1 MAINKSGLF
10 SALGAFILFGFM
22 PLYVQVFDG
31 QSGYVLI
38 GQRIIFS
45 CALISLILLFAG
57 KFTFFIRPIFQPKQW
72 LGLLLGSLLIGV
84 QWGLFVW
91 APVNGHTLDLS
102 LGYMLMPMMMTL
114 IGRFFLKETLHPL
127 QWLATALAATGVATF
142 YYQAV
147 GISWVSWVV
156 ILGYPCYLLLRRVQK
171 LPTLSAFLIEN
182 TLLLPLAVYL
192 TLHYSTASHP
202 LDFQFTTLLAFIGL
216 ALMGSV
222 PMLLFIAASRRLPMT
237 VFALLS
243 YIEPLVIFL
252 VAYFLLREPVHNN
265 ELISYGF
272 IFAAL
277 LVLAAD
283 TAKRITAKRC

>member
-1 MAINKSGLF
+1 MPVNNSGLF

-22 PLYVQVFDG
+22 PLYVQIFTG

-45 CALISLILLFAG
+45 FFLISLMLLLLG
-57 KFTFFIRPIFQPKQW
+57 KFRVYLRPLMQPKQW
-72 LGLLLGSLLIGV
+72 LGLALGSILIGL

-102 LGYMLMPMMMTL
+102 LGYILMPMMMTL

-127 QWLATALAATGVATF
+127 QWGATVLAAMGVATF
-142 YYQAV
+142 YYQAS
-147 GISWVSWVV
+147 GLSWVSWLV
-156 ILGYPCYLLLRRVQK
+156 IIGYPCYLLLRRFQK
-171 LPTLSAFLIEN
+171 LPTLTAFLIEN
-182 TLLLPLAVYL
+182 TLLLPLAIFL
-192 TLHYSTASHP
+192 TVQYSTAKHIF
-202 LDFQFTTLLAFIGL
+202 DFEHTEILAFIGL

-252 VAYFLLREPVHNN
+252 VAYFILHEPLHDN
-265 ELISYGF
+265 ELISYWL

-277 LVLAAD
+277 LVLATD
-283 TAKRITAKRC
+283 TSLRMRAKA

>member
-1 MAINKSGLF
+1 MPVNNSGLF

-22 PLYVQVFDG
+22 PLYVQIFAG

-45 CALISLILLFAG
+45 FFLISLMLLLLG
-57 KFTFFIRPIFQPKQW
+57 KFRVYLRPLMQPKQW
-72 LGLLLGSLLIGV
+72 LGLALGSILIGL

-102 LGYMLMPMMMTL
+102 LGYILMPMMMTL
-114 IGRFFLKETLHPL
+114 IGRFFLKETLYPL
-127 QWLATALAATGVATF
+127 QWGATVLAAMGVATF
-142 YYQAV
+142 YYQAS
-147 GISWVSWVV
+147 GLSWVSWLV
-156 ILGYPCYLLLRRVQK
+156 IIGYPCYLLLRRFQK
-171 LPTLSAFLIEN
+171 LPTLTAFLIEN
-182 TLLLPLAVYL
+182 TLLLPLAIFL
-192 TLHYSTASHP
+192 TVQYSTAKHIF
-202 LDFQFTTLLAFIGL
+202 DFEHTEILAFIGL

-252 VAYFLLREPVHNN
+252 VAYFILHEPLHDN
-265 ELISYGF
+265 ELISYGL

-277 LVLAAD
+277 LVLATD
-283 TAKRITAKRC
+283 TSLRMRVKA